1 MMRVIIL
8 TSTSCGT
15 ASRCLPELVAS
26 DKIEVICV
34 VWAEGGVSS
43 SAFKWYKFKL
53 KKVLKIGLMGA
64 LNGIR
69 IRPWFQGGPTEHIE
83 VLCNKFSI
91 PLHRLGVLNSERTV
105 EIFKEANADLGLSLG
120 NGYISRR
127 IFSIPRFGMINM
139 HGERLPQYQ
148 NAQSVIWPIYNMERT
163 TGLTIHQI
171 DDKIDT
177 GPILYQEEYPIEFH
191 ASFKETVTNTT
202 HQTCNKVALAVR
214 HVCENYDELSKKA
227 NPQTNG
233 KSYTTPSFWAFLTM
247 VRNNRKLYESA
258 SQQK

>member
-1 MMRVIIL
+1 
-8 TSTSCGT
+8 
-15 ASRCLPELVAS
+15 
-26 DKIEVICV
+26 
-34 VWAEGGVSS
+34 
-43 SAFKWYKFKL
+43 
-53 KKVLKIGLMGA
+53 
-64 LNGIR
+64 
-69 IRPWFQGGPTEHIE
+69 
-83 VLCNKFSI
+83 
-91 PLHRLGVLNSERTV
+91 
-105 EIFKEANADLGLSLG
+105 
-120 NGYISRR
+120 
-127 IFSIPRFGMINM
+127 MINM

-191 ASFKETVTNTT
+191 ASLKETVTNTT
-202 HQTCNKVALAVR
+202 RQTCNKVVHAVR

-227 NPQTNG
+227 KPQTNG

-247 VRNNRKLYESA
+247 GRNNRKLYESA